1 MYYQIR
7 VGVNCAR
14 PGPPLAPV
22 LGQPQLKV
30 ADFITEYNRLTANY
44 VNCDGLILT
53 CRLRKLS
60 QPQKFVLQV
69 KEPSFFVLWYTVD
82 RHVPI
87 TTFYDSYYFYYRRW
101 PTPVEARTLLGQLQ
115 AAHWQIS

>member
-1 MYYQIR
+1 MKHQRQHIFQPKLGNTLAE
-7 VGVNCAR
+7 VGECKYIAE
-14 PGPPLAPV
+14 
-22 LGQPQLKV
+22 V
-30 ADFITEYNRLTANY
+30 AACVML
-44 VNCDGLILT
+44 LLM
-53 CRLRKLS
+53 
-60 QPQKFVLQV
+60 LQV